1 MIEFVC
7 KFVRY
12 PAAVRSRRFLQKYE
26 KFKRRYSSY
35 RPLRWTILYF
45 VKRSLR
51 LFFVLNSFGSDA
63 SLNMWYKITQS
74 YLLLNPQFKFHAIPT
89 LCWILQTSAK
99 METFGVKFKPTLHLI
114 FVGAFMFEQTKCL
127 IISSKI
133 VFDKC
138 LLWRMFVRLITN
150 VGTRKNVWVPT
161 RNQTSDSAL
170 GYSTTEPQ
178 RLFGKLDSL
187 THVQHIARSTK
198 QTYLKVIR
206 W

>member
-51 LFFVLNSFGSDA
+51 LFFVLNSFGFDA

-89 LCWILQTSAK
+89 LCWILLTSAK
-99 METFGVKFKPTLHLI
+99 METFGVKFQPTLHLI
-114 FVGAFMFEQTKCL
+114 FVGACMSEQTKCL

-138 LLWRMFVRLITN
+138 LLLTDVCSSYHERGNKEKRLSPHEESNLRFRAPILYHWATVTLRW
-150 VGTRKNVWVPT
+150 VGQSDTRPAYCKIN
-161 RNQTSDSAL
+161 NS
-170 GYSTTEPQ
+170 
-178 RLFGKLDSL
+178 KL
-187 THVQHIARSTK
+187 TWK
-198 QTYLKVIR
+198 